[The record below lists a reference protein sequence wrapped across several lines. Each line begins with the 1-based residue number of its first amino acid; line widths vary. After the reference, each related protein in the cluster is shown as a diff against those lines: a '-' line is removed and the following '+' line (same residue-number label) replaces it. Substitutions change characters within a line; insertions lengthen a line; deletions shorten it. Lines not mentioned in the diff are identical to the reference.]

1 MDNKLPL
8 LRVRM
13 FGKERITY
21 GNEQIIFGRNSI
33 TKAMKLLLILLHYG
47 KEGIARN
54 RLLQDLYDREELSN
68 VSNNFRVTLHRLK
81 KMLVDAGLPEYEYI
95 VSKDGYFYWDSP
107 MEIELDTEVFKDKIS
122 AAKQS
127 VDAKEKI
134 NLLREACQLYNGEF
148 LQKLSGDEWV
158 LMESVR
164 YKNMY
169 TYALEALCSLLMEYR
184 EYDEVLKIV
193 EPACEM
199 YPFDEWQ
206 SVKIDCYIAMNHYKD
221 ALREYESTAK
231 LLIEELGITPSN
243 KMMEQFRIMSE
254 HISSRP
260 QIITEI
266 QGGLQEDHEEKGAF
280 FCTFPGF
287 RDAYRVIRR
296 GMERNGQS
304 VFLMVCTLVDSKGR
318 PLENS
323 DKLDLM
329 SEALYNSIKNSLRR
343 SDSFTRYN
351 PSQYLVMLMGTNKE
365 NCQIVIDRVKKNF
378 SKEHKS
384 WSQYLNC
391 TVTSLYD
398 IKKGEEGIHFKR
410 MIP

>member
-243 KMMEQFRIMSE
+243 KMMEQFQIMSE

-266 QGGLQEDHEEKGAF
+266 QGGLQEDNEEKGAF

-378 SKEHKS
+378 
-384 WSQYLNC
+384 
-391 TVTSLYD
+391 
-398 IKKGEEGIHFKR
+398 
-410 MIP
+410 

>member
-184 EYDEVLKIV
+184 E
-193 EPACEM
+193 
-199 YPFDEWQ
+199 
-206 SVKIDCYIAMNHYKD
+206 
-221 ALREYESTAK
+221 
-231 LLIEELGITPSN
+231 
-243 KMMEQFRIMSE
+243 
-254 HISSRP
+254 
-260 QIITEI
+260 
-266 QGGLQEDHEEKGAF
+266 
-280 FCTFPGF
+280 
-287 RDAYRVIRR
+287 
-296 GMERNGQS
+296 
-304 VFLMVCTLVDSKGR
+304 
-318 PLENS
+318 
-323 DKLDLM
+323 
-329 SEALYNSIKNSLRR
+329 
-343 SDSFTRYN
+343 
-351 PSQYLVMLMGTNKE
+351 
-365 NCQIVIDRVKKNF
+365 
-378 SKEHKS
+378 
-384 WSQYLNC
+384 
-391 TVTSLYD
+391 
-398 IKKGEEGIHFKR
+398 
-410 MIP
+410 